1 MVQEILLEVI
11 CLLTTYIVTCSTVVT
26 WGYLIAK
33 ANEEVFQPQE
43 SHLIVA
49 TAIMALGATRQTKSH
64 IKATLGIGNSI
75 QCVKA
80 VVEVVSRIIEWA
92 GRPRL
97 EVPDIDQLAV
107 DIQNALKV

>member
-1 MVQEILLEVI
+1 M
-11 CLLTTYIVTCSTVVT
+11 T

-75 QCVKA
+75 QCVEA
-80 VVEVVSRIIEWA
+80 VVKAVSRIVEWA
-92 GRPRL
+92 DRPPIGPFDVGKL
-97 EVPDIDQLAV
+97 ASEIQLAL
-107 DIQNALKV
+107 QR